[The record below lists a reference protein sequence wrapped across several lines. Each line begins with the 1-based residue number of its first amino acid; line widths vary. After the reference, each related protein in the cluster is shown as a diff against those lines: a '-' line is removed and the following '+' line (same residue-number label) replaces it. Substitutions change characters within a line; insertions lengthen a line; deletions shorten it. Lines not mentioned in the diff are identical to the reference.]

1 MREDGRPDMRYP
13 HAPAPGVN
21 PGAGGRPAFG
31 MGHPQA
37 AQAPYGAAPGMPAG
51 AQAYAAYA
59 HPGAYQVPATSV
71 APEPERK
78 KKRGCAFWIVL
89 ALALLALAVAAVL
102 AFMLLSPAPRAD
114 RSGDLG
120 QLEGKTPA
128 EIQAELDRVIEE
140 GMFNINIASVVE
152 FADGKSAGELRIENV
167 PNNNYLMRVAIS
179 RADTGERIYQTD
191 IIEPNHHIQSDT
203 LDVDLDPG
211 SYECTATFTALDPET
226 EQEAGEVAA
235 AMTINVLG

>member
-13 HAPAPGVN
+13 HAPAPSVS

-31 MGHPQA
+31 MGKPQA
-37 AQAPYGAAPGMPAG
+37 AQARTTQVPAAQVPYGAGMPAG
-51 AQAYAAYA
+51 AQSYAAYA

-102 AFMLLSPAPRAD
+102 AFMLLAPAPKAD

-128 EIQAELDRVIEE
+128 EIQAELDLSLI
-140 GMFNINIASVVE
+140 
-152 FADGKSAGELRIENV
+152 
-167 PNNNYLMRVAIS
+167 
-179 RADTGERIYQTD
+179 
-191 IIEPNHHIQSDT
+191 HI
-203 LDVDLDPG
+203 
-211 SYECTATFTALDPET
+211 
-226 EQEAGEVAA
+226 
-235 AMTINVLG
+235 